1 MKIRR
6 NLSELFQF
14 ADVLGWGKGLAAF
27 TKIKIRSNSPL
38 RLNGIR
44 YPVSLRTGSS
54 DVIAFRQVFILREY
68 NFKTTFDPKFII
80 DGGSNIGMAAV
91 YFANKYPNAAIV
103 SVEPE
108 TSNYNL
114 LVENTKR
121 YPQIR
126 PLKSGIW
133 GHSSIL
139 RVKDLGYG
147 NWGFIVEELQEET
160 PDSFKATSISDIM
173 KLTGQKEIDIL
184 KLDVE
189 GAEKEIFSENYREWL
204 SATKVLV
211 VELHDRMKEGCSKA
225 FFKAM
230 LEYDF
235 EIEIMGENLV
245 CTRKDLIQH

>member
-14 ADVLGWGKGLAAF
+14 ADVLGWGKGLTAF
-27 TKIKIRSNSPL
+27 SRIKSRSNAPI
-38 RLNGIR
+38 RMNGIK
-44 YPVSLRTGSS
+44 YPVRLRTGSS
-54 DVIAFRQVFILREY
+54 DTIAFRQVFILREY
-68 NFKTTFDPKFII
+68 NFKVNFEPQFII

-91 YFANKYPNAAIV
+91 YFANKYPQATIV

-108 TSNYNL
+108 SSNFEL
-114 LVENTKR
+114 LVENTKP
-121 YPQIR
+121 YPQVK

-133 GHSSIL
+133 SHSTFL

-147 NWGFIVEELQEET
+147 NWGFIVEELAEET
-160 PDSFKATSISDIM
+160 EDSFKATSIVDIM
-173 KLTGQKEIDIL
+173 KFAGKKEIDIL

-189 GAEKEIFSENYREWL
+189 GAEKEIFTTGYRDWL
-204 SATKVLV
+204 PLTKVLV

-235 EIEIMGENLV
+235 EIEMLGENLV
-245 CTRKDLIQH
+245 CTRADVVKR

>member
-6 NLSELFQF
+6 NLSELFQM
-14 ADVLGWGKGLAAF
+14 ADVLGWGKGLTAF
-27 TKIKIRSNSPL
+27 AKIKLRSNSPL
-38 RLNGIR
+38 KLNGIR
-44 YPVSLRTGSS
+44 YPIKLRTGSS

-68 NFKTTFDPKFII
+68 NFKVSFDPKFII

-91 YFANKYPNAAIV
+91 YFANKYPNAQIV

-108 TSNYNL
+108 TSNFNL
-114 LVENTKR
+114 LVENAKP
-121 YPQIR
+121 YPQVR

-147 NWGFIVEELQEET
+147 NWGFIVEELTEET
-160 PDSFKATSISDIM
+160 PDSFRATSISDIM
-173 KLTGQKEIDIL
+173 KLANQKEIDIL

-189 GAEKEIFSENYREWL
+189 GAEKEIFSENYRDWL
-204 SATKVLV
+204 PATKVLV

-235 EIEIMGENLV
+235 EIEVMGENLI
-245 CTRKDLIQH
+245 CQRKDVVKR